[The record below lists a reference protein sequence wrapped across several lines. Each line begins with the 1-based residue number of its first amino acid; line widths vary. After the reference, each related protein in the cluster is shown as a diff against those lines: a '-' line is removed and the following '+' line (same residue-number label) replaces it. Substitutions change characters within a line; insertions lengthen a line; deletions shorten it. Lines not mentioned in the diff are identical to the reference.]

1 MEFKGKV
8 YKYGKNVDTDVII
21 PARCLVTKVESELA
35 EHCMEDIDAEFAS
48 TVEDGDIIMGDS
60 NFGCGSSR
68 EQAVIAIRGS
78 KVGLVAAKSFA
89 RIFYRNCVNNGIC
102 PLEINDEIYEK
113 INHQDVVSFNI
124 ITGKGHN
131 HTTGEELIFEPMT
144 GRVLELLQDGG
155 IIESVK
161 KEMSEKA

>member
-48 TVEDGDIIMGDS
+48 TVEDGDIILGDT

-78 KVGLVAAKSFA
+78 KVRLVAAKSFA

-102 PLEINDEIYEK
+102 PLEINDEIYGK
-113 INHQDVVSFNI
+113 INHKDVVSFNI
-124 ITGKGHN
+124 ITGKGYN
-131 HTTGEELIFEPMT
+131 HTTEEDLLFEPMK

-155 IIESVK
+155 IIESVR